1 MEWSLTQNKL
11 LAFHRLMR
19 TDKPIGALLLLWP
32 TLWALWVATPGV
44 PQLWILA
51 VFVAGVW
58 LMRAAG
64 CVVND
69 YADRKFDGHVKRT
82 ANRPLPSGAV
92 TEKEARALFVVLVLI
107 SFLLVLTL
115 NTMTILLSIAA
126 LALAWVYLLLVLTLN
141 TMTILLSIAA
151 LALAWVYPFM
161 KRYTHLPQVVLG
173 AAFGWSIP
181 MAFAAVSESVPLSCW
196 LMFLANILW
205 AVAYDTQYAMVDRDD
220 DVKIGIKS
228 TAILFGQYDKLIIGI
243 LQIGVLALMAI
254 IGELNGLG
262 WGYYWSILVAG
273 ALFVYQQ
280 KLIANRER
288 EACFKAFMN
297 NNYVG
302 LVLFLGL
309 AMSYWHF

>member
-126 LALAWVYLLLVLTLN
+126 LASGVGIPVCEA
-141 TMTILLSIAA
+141 
-151 LALAWVYPFM
+151 VYPSTAKWCWARRLAGRFQWL
-161 KRYTHLPQVVLG
+161 LPL
-173 AAFGWSIP
+173 W
-181 MAFAAVSESVPLSCW
+181 SESVPLSCW

-205 AVAYDTQYAMVDRDD
+205 AVATTRSMRWLTAM
-220 DVKIGIKS
+220 
-228 TAILFGQYDKLIIGI
+228 
-243 LQIGVLALMAI
+243 M
-254 IGELNGLG
+254 
-262 WGYYWSILVAG
+262 
-273 ALFVYQQ
+273 
-280 KLIANRER
+280 
-288 EACFKAFMN
+288 M
-297 NNYVG
+297 
-302 LVLFLGL
+302 
-309 AMSYWHF
+309 